1 MSHER
6 HENGAITDR
15 WIAGQSGHEVTF
27 RLARP
32 ADASFILSLRTD
44 SRLNEHL
51 SSVDHDLEKQITWLQ
66 DYRARED
73 RGEEFYFVISRNG
86 ESVGTVRLYDVQE
99 DSFCWGSWVIV
110 PGTPPSVALRSAA
123 LIYDFG
129 FNALGFR
136 FSHFDV
142 RKGNGSVNR
151 FHQRTGAIVISE
163 DSENFY
169 YQIDKATAL
178 NATSKW

>member
-1 MSHER
+1 
-6 HENGAITDR
+6 
-15 WIAGQSGHEVTF
+15 
-27 RLARP
+27 
-32 ADASFILSLRTD
+32 
-44 SRLNEHL
+44 
-51 SSVDHDLEKQITWLQ
+51 
-66 DYRARED
+66 
-73 RGEEFYFVISRNG
+73 VISRNG